1 MSSLHTNPALALRFL
16 ESIASLATKT
26 ASNICLPSTKAF
38 WLYETSFPINTF
50 TAELSR
56 STSSLSLS
64 LCNED
69 GFVFALRFLRCSPL
83 PRFSAVALVMKYETY
98 DLTLPL
104 ADDFSQVNINNIEQ
118 KLKCITLSIYHN
130 DWREDL
136 RLRRI
141 YLLLLCLSIFHL
153 LQTSLFSLISLWRL
167 ILIWIEWSKSIPF
180 YPEIF

>member
-1 MSSLHTNPALALRFL
+1 MYWIKLVVVRIFD
-16 ESIASLATKT
+16 
-26 ASNICLPSTKAF
+26 
-38 WLYETSFPINTF
+38 NTYY
-50 TAELSR
+50 TL
-56 STSSLSLS
+56 LI
-64 LCNED
+64 
-69 GFVFALRFLRCSPL
+69 
-83 PRFSAVALVMKYETY
+83 LVMKYETY